1 MSGLRVSNLRGVT
14 AGSAPTFP
22 DGVVVTGVSTATT
35 FDGNLTGNVT
45 GNIVGNVTG
54 DVTGN
59 VNVTGDATFTGDV
72 SIGGTLTYQDVTNVD
87 SVGVITARGGIRVG
101 AGQSISA
108 VSGIITY
115 YGDGSQLQGVES
127 GVSNFVASGTL
138 SNGQTVLINTDGTI
152 SAVRQTVVADS
163 FGSDQ
168 IWESDRTDYVAGAY
182 IGGGKYV
189 IGYQDYN
196 DSQHGKAIVATVNND
211 KTISF
216 GSPATFQS
224 SAFYGLGMCYDASA
238 DRVVFVYKN
247 NSTGTPYGIVGQV
260 SGTSISF
267 GSAVQVFGS
276 FGGGDP
282 IILVH
287 DSSVNR
293 NVVFFRS
300 SGNTGTSVVLSVSG
314 TTLNVHSSSNFR
326 SGQTTYLAA
335 CYDSNAERVVVGYCD
350 QGASNLFRLKVG
362 NVSSTSVTYG
372 AEATISSDW
381 VFHKTLGFDSNAN
394 KVIAYYADYN
404 ASGTASSWGRI
415 KVGTVDPSNNTIS
428 FGSATTFAEY
438 NVNQRMG
445 HAFDSDKNVN
455 YLAFRNLTNTQGKL
469 LSHTTS
475 GNTVSIGSTLNLAT
489 EPTDLTKNV
498 FFDTVS
504 KNIVINYRDANN
516 SQYGTSKVFAP
527 GSTTNHLTAENY
539 IGITAEA
546 IADGATGK
554 INIATG
560 INEGQTGLTT
570 GQKYYV
576 QNNGSL
582 STSADSPSVVAGTA
596 ISSTKIIVKG

>member
-1 MSGLRVSNLRGVT
+1 MSDLRVSSIVSRKVGT
-14 AGSAPTFP
+14 SPKAP
-22 DGVVVTGVSTATT
+22 DGVIVSGIATATT
-35 FDGNLTGNVT
+35 FEGNLTGNATGNVT
-45 GNIVGNVTG
+45 GNVSGNI
-54 DVTGN
+54 TGN
-59 VNVTGDATFTGDV
+59 ISGATGTFSGDV
-72 SIGGTLTYQDVTNVD
+72 SVGGTVTYEDVSSVD
-87 SVGVITARGGIRVG
+87 SVGVITARDGIRVG
-101 AGQSISA
+101 AGQSVSA
-108 VSGIITY
+108 VSGIVTY
-115 YGDGSQLQGVES
+115 YGDGSQLTGVES
-127 GVSNFVASGTL
+127 GVFDFIASGTL
-138 SNGQTVLINTDGTI
+138 SNGQTVLINTDGTV

-224 SAFYGLGMCYDASA
+224 SAFYGLGMCYDPSA